1 MLRNI
6 WNNIVD
12 FLAITAV
19 IIFIVLIAGLIGIG
33 VILFV
38 LVAFLVLIAALP
50 FIILWGI
57 ILLITNFFEWLLPDK
72 YKY

>member
-1 MLRNI
+1 MLKNI
-6 WNNIVD
+6 WEFVLGC
-12 FLAITAV
+12 LAIIAALIFVVLV
-19 IIFIVLIAGLIGIG
+19 IGLIGIG
-33 VILFV
+33 AILFV
-38 LVAFLVLIAALP
+38 LVAFLVLVAALP